1 MKIRI
6 MYVVST
12 LQRVGPNNQLY
23 YLIKCLD
30 KDIFD
35 PIIVTLSPER
45 PDSSYKRFKER
56 GIRIESL
63 GLSRLKGIF
72 LMEKRLN
79 NIINRWKP
87 NIIQTFGFR
96 ADRVKIKFNIP
107 KIISLRTSIRQN
119 LSP

>member
-87 NIIQTFGFR
+87 NNSNLGIQG
-96 ADRVKIKFNIP
+96 
-107 KIISLRTSIRQN
+107 
-119 LSP
+119 